1 MIASRP
7 PRIVGIGGTT
17 RANSSS
23 ERALQVSLAHAKSL
37 GADVTFFGGEDLAT
51 LPHYDPGV
59 PERVDVAETLVAAL
73 RAADGVIISSP
84 AYHGAVSGMVKN
96 ALDYVEDM
104 REDDRSYF
112 DGRAVGIIACG
123 YGWQA
128 IVATMNQLR
137 TVVHSLRG
145 WVTPLGA
152 GVNSLDGPIDE
163 NLVVAD
169 DKTEF
174 QLQTV
179 AAEVVWFAQQQIL
192 ARAGEG
198 DPTAGVAVSI

>member
-1 MIASRP
+1 MTTRVP
-7 PRIVGIGGTT
+7 HIVGIGGTT

-23 ERALQVSLAHAKSL
+23 ERALRVSLAHAESI
-37 GADVTFFGGEDLAT
+37 GAKVTVFGGEDLAT
-51 LPHYDPGV
+51 LPHYDPGL
-59 PERVDVAETLVAAL
+59 PDRVDVAARLVAAL
-73 RAADGVIISSP
+73 RDADGVIIASP

-104 REDDRSYF
+104 REDELSYF

-137 TVVHSLRG
+137 TVVHALRG

-169 DKTEF
+169 DKTAF

-179 AAEVVWFAQQQIL
+179 ANEVVWFARQQIL
-192 ARAGEG
+192 ARAEAL
-198 DPTAGVAVSI
+198 DLAQAKA

>member
-1 MIASRP
+1 MTTPAP
-7 PRIVGIGGTT
+7 HIVGIGGTT

-23 ERALQVSLAHAKSL
+23 ERALRVSLAHAESL
-37 GADVTFFGGEDLAT
+37 GATVSFFGGEDLAT
-51 LPHYDPGV
+51 LPHYDPAL
-59 PERVDVAETLVAAL
+59 PERVDVAARLVAAL
-73 RAADGVIISSP
+73 RDADGVIISSP

-112 DGRAVGIIACG
+112 DGRAVGIIASG

-137 TVVHSLRG
+137 TIVHALRG

-169 DKTEF
+169 KKTEF

-179 AAEVVWFAQQQIL
+179 ATEVVWFAQQQIL
-192 ARAGEG
+192 ARAEAA
-198 DPTAGVAVSI
+198 DIAAEAAVSI